1 MNIKLYKMIILY
13 LKMDA
18 QKVHGLM
25 LKFQDN
31 SLVES
36 GLDLSYCVPD
46 LSLNL
51 YFMLLHHG

>member
-1 MNIKLYKMIILY
+1 
-13 LKMDA
+13 MDA
-18 QKVHGLM
+18 QKVHGLT